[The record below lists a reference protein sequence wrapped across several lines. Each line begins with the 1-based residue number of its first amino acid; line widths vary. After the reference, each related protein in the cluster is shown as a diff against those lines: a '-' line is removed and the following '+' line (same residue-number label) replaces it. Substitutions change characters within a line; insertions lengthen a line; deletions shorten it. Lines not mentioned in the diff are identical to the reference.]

1 MSIHILIDGYNLIR
15 CSSSLSTLD
24 QQDIQLGREAL
35 LHTLAAYKKIKHHMI
50 TVVFDGAHAP
60 PLSQSK
66 DRVKGIK
73 IKFSR
78 SGETADTVI
87 KKITAREKEKA
98 LVVSSDRDV
107 VDFAASQG
115 AATISSPEFEEKI
128 TMAVYMDTKGIVDQT
143 QDGWVPTTKK
153 KGPSRRL
160 SKRKRRNRV
169 KIKKL

>member
-1 MSIHILIDGYNLIR
+1 MSIHIIIDGYNLIR

-35 LHTLAAYKKIKHHMI
+35 LHALAAYKKIKRHMI

-60 PLSQSK
+60 PLSQHK

-78 SGETADTVI
+78 RGETADTVI
-87 KKITAREKEKA
+87 KKIASREKEKA
-98 LVVSSDRDV
+98 LIVSSDRDV
-107 VDFAASQG
+107 VNFAASQG
-115 AATISSPEFEEKI
+115 AATISSPAFEEKI
-128 TMAVYMDTKGIVDQT
+128 TMAVDTDTTKVVDQI
-143 QDGWVPTTKK
+143 QEGWVPTTKK

-160 SKRKRRNRV
+160 SKRRRRNRV

>member
-1 MSIHILIDGYNLIR
+1 MSIHIIIDGYNLIR

-35 LHTLAAYKKIKHHMI
+35 LHTLAIYKKIKRHMI
-50 TVVFDGAHAP
+50 TVVFDGTHAP
-60 PLSQSK
+60 FLSEHK

-87 KKITAREKEKA
+87 KKIAAREKEKA
-98 LVVSSDRDV
+98 LVVSSDRDI
-107 VDFAASQG
+107 VDFAASRG
-115 AATISSPEFEEKI
+115 AATISSTEFEEKI
-128 TMAVYMDTKGIVDQT
+128 AMAVYMDTKETVDQT
-143 QDGWVPTTKK
+143 RDGWVPTTKK
-153 KGPSRRL
+153 KGPRRRL
-160 SKRKRRNRV
+160 SKRKRRDRV

>member
-1 MSIHILIDGYNLIR
+1 MSIHIIIDGYNLIR
-15 CSSSLSTLD
+15 RSSSLSTLD

-35 LHTLAAYKKIKHHMI
+35 LDTLSSYKRIKHHMI

-60 PLSQSK
+60 PFSQHK

-78 SGETADTVI
+78 SGETADTVV
-87 KKITAREKEKA
+87 KRMAAREREKA
-98 LVVSSDRDV
+98 LVVSSDLDIV
-107 VDFAASQG
+107 NFAASMG

-128 TMAVYMDTKGIVDQT
+128 TMAVYMDTKGEADQN
-143 QDGWVPTTKK
+143 QGGWVPTTKK

>member
-1 MSIHILIDGYNLIR
+1 MSIHIIIDGYNLIR
-15 CSSSLSTLD
+15 RSSSLSTLD

-35 LHTLAAYKKIKHHMI
+35 LDALSSYKRIKHHMI
-50 TVVFDGAHAP
+50 TVVFDGTHAP
-60 PLSQSK
+60 PLSQHK

-73 IKFSR
+73 VKFSR

-87 KKITAREKEKA
+87 KRMAARDREKA
-98 LVVSSDRDV
+98 LVVSSDMDIV
-107 VDFAASQG
+107 NFAASMG
-115 AATISSPEFEEKI
+115 AATISSPAFEEKI
-128 TMAVYMDTKGIVDQT
+128 TMAVYMDTKGEVEQN
-143 QDGWVPTTKK
+143 QGGWVPTTKK